1 MNSATSANPC
11 VHYEMSLEQ
20 PPSGLTTITVAL
32 CFWRALRASVLY
44 GTEARKAQ
52 KIIGDTVTSISLG
65 TGMVLLHFKLK
76 VVQNYC
82 YILLLYATE
91 VLRYFSSNF

>member
-1 MNSATSANPC
+1 MCALRDEPRAASFRP
-11 VHYEMSLEQ
+11 HHH
-20 PPSGLTTITVAL
+20 TVAL
-32 CFWRALRASVLY
+32 RFWRALRASVLY

-52 KIIGDTVTSISLG
+52 KFFGDTVTSISLG